1 MDGSGTSGAGG
12 LMRYITATVG
22 ALFLF
27 VALSIFGLVLTA
39 FPILQGV
46 LKISFGY
53 LSLTFRNPI
62 WLVGPILG
70 IIAGVHSFRATLKR
84 YEKQQHK

>member
-1 MDGSGTSGAGG
+1 
-12 LMRYITATVG
+12 MRYITATVG

-53 LSLTFRNPI
+53 HTLTLRNPI

-70 IIAGVHSFRATLKR
+70 IIAGVDSFRATLKR
-84 YEKQQHK
+84 YEKQQQN